1 MYIAYI
7 VKFDFII
14 YSKVTTISETSSIK
28 AGSV

>member
-1 MYIAYI
+1 MTYI

-28 AGSV
+28 AGSG